1 MHVIEGQ
8 MFVSAIVQKPVF
20 ALTKI
25 KVNIFSTQ
33 YRLYKFICRQFS
45 IF

>member
-20 ALTKI
+20 ALTKL
-25 KVNIFSTQ
+25 KVNI
-33 YRLYKFICRQFS
+33 YLVHK
-45 IF
+45 